1 MPGPVHNGVGPGVA
15 PLHPSVL
22 VLVHPDD
29 HPDDDGWQAPV
40 QQPLEQRAKLAN
52 IKSLG
57 AVKQCDDWNGLVPEE
72 VVGHLVHQPAALSAV
87 GLEAPIALVLVLIC
101 ILLYCE
107 QINQY

>member
-1 MPGPVHNGVGPGVA
+1 MGPGVA

-29 HPDDDGWQAPV
+29 HPGDDGWQAPV

-72 VVGHLVHQPAALSAV
+72 VVGQLVHQPAALSAV
-87 GLEAPIALVLVLIC
+87 GLEAPIALVLVLIS
-101 ILLYCE
+101 IILYCE
-107 QINQY
+107 HINQY